1 MKPPL
6 YTKKIILA
14 SEECSKDKL
23 DKYFL
28 ALSNYFSLA
37 SENDLYIDKDNF
49 EIKVDNR
56 FLSPPTRSFN
66 GRTPKES
73 EMFPFDMRIKMF
85 VHDGLKIEIT
95 ISYFWTIIVYLLAIV
110 GTFALCSFATKGNI
124 NEAFINLFR
133 FYFPFISLYLV
144 GLAIL
149 KTVSFIKVF
158 STIYKKTNCS

>member
-6 YTKKIILA
+6 YTKKINLA

-28 ALSNYFSLA
+28 ALSNYFILA
-37 SENDLYIDKDNF
+37 SENDLHIDKDNF

-73 EMFPFDMRIKMF
+73 EMFPFDIRIKMF
-85 VHDGLKIEIT
+85 VNDGLKIEMT
-95 ISYFWTIIVYLLAIV
+95 ISYFWTIIVYLLAFV
-110 GTFALCSFATKGNI
+110 GIFALCFLTTKGDVL
-124 NEAFINLFR
+124 EMFKSMLR
-133 FYFPFISLYLV
+133 FYFPLISIF
-144 GLAIL
+144 AIVIVL
-149 KTVSFIKVF
+149 FKTISFKKVF